1 MSKEF
6 RVGDRVVAEQ
16 GYYEDKFIGKTGT
29 VIWCAATPGDFSV
42 IVEFDEKI
50 GYGIVGR
57 NHGGRPGCCAYGNPE
72 HLCLIPSAPSIKF
85 SFEDI
90 FEAF

>member
-1 MSKEF
+1 M
-6 RVGDRVVAEQ
+6 VGDRVVAEQ
-16 GYYEDKFIGKTGT
+16 GYYEDRLIGKTGT
-29 VIWCAATPGDFSV
+29 VIWCGATPGDFSV
-42 IVEFDEKI
+42 IVEFDEQV

-57 NHGGRPGCCAYGNPE
+57 NHGGRPGFCAYGNPD
-72 HLCLIPSAPSIKF
+72 HLCLIPIEPAIKF

>member
-16 GYYEDKFIGKTGT
+16 GYYEDKLIGKTGT
-29 VIWCAATPGDFSV
+29 VIWCDATPSDFSV
-42 IVEFDEKI
+42 IVEFDEPI

-57 NHGGRPGCCAYGNPE
+57 HCGGRLGFCAYGNPE
-72 HLCLIPSAPSIKF
+72 HLCLTPSEPPIKF